1 MIEEKIFL
9 KFRFFDRLN
18 SVQPT
23 DFKWLVD
30 ECFRDFSSNSTFIGS
45 VNEQDE
51 KWNAIV
57 DTLTREI
64 SGSYL
69 LLGVE
74 SDQSPFICA
83 AINLEWLCA
92 QIASPETIKQKVS
105 AVADNWLS
113 ESSIFKVKYRLFQ
126 QEYFL
131 TTQKQLLKK
140 NYFFQFLYDFIVD
153 IQINKV
159 FKEPQNFKIVEFR
172 KIQEIENE
180 LVKNIETPI
189 IPVREMAR
197 MAGMSVSKFKLLF
210 FEIYGESP
218 HQYILDKKLLYARK
232 LLQTGQYSITQIA
245 YKLGYN
251 HPSGFTR
258 IYKKKFNSSP
268 SEIYIGI
275 E

>member
-1 MIEEKIFL
+1 MIGAMIFL
-9 KFRFFDRLN
+9 KFRFFDRAN
-18 SVQPT
+18 PIQSA
-23 DFKWLVD
+23 DYKWLID
-30 ECFRDFSSNSTFIGS
+30 ECFWDFSSNSTFVGS
-45 VNEQDE
+45 LNEQE
-51 KWNAIV
+51 EEWNAIV
-57 DTLTREI
+57 NTLTREVN
-64 SGSYL
+64 GSYL
-69 LLGVE
+69 LLGVVA
-74 SDQSPFICA
+74 DQSPFIGA
-83 AINLEWLCA
+83 AINLEWLCT
-92 QIASPETIKQKVS
+92 QIDSLETIKQKVS

-113 ESSIFKVKYRLFQ
+113 ESSIFKLKYRLFQ
-126 QEYFL
+126 QEYFM

-172 KIQEIENE
+172 KIQEIEKE
-180 LVKNIETPI
+180 LVKNIEIPI

-258 IYKKKFNSSP
+258 IYKKKFNSPP
-268 SEIYIGI
+268 SEI
-275 E
+275 